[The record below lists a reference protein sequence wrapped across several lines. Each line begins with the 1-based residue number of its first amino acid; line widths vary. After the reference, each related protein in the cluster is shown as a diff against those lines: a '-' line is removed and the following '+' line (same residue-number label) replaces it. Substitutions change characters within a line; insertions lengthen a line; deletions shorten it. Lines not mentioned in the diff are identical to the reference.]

1 MAAVPSP
8 SVCAVT
14 GVVSAHVP
22 DTVGELPTRGGVRMK
37 RGDTEYLSALDE
49 TMEILRRWA
58 REGRTDGWYK
68 SLSEELKA
76 QGHHVHYRGPIISH
90 LLGDACRRDSQ
101 GLEPML
107 SSMVILKAT
116 GRPAGQFFE
125 LAEGAPFHRT
135 ASDWSWEQERSR
147 VFARYREP

>member
-1 MAAVPSP
+1 MRRDDAEYMA
-8 SVCAVT
+8 
-14 GVVSAHVP
+14 
-22 DTVGELPTRGGVRMK
+22 
-37 RGDTEYLSALDE
+37 ALDE
-49 TMEILRRWA
+49 TVEILRRWA

-76 QGHHVHYRGPIISH
+76 KEHSVHYRGPIISF

-107 SSMVILKAT
+107 SAIVILKAT

-125 LAEGAPFHRT
+125 LANGAPFHRT
-135 ASDWSWEQERSR
+135 AADWTWEQERAR
-147 VFARYREP
+147 VFARYREG